1 MNDREKLLKHDIR
14 TLNRLMREY
23 PMRTMENVRD
33 NLIARLREEGGE
45 P

>member
-1 MNDREKLLKHDIR
+1 MSDRDELLKHDIR
-14 TLNRLMREY
+14 TLNRLMCEY

>member
-1 MNDREKLLKHDIR
+1 MSDRDELLKHDIR

-33 NLIARLREEGGE
+33 NLIARLREEGGK